1 MLHDISEMKPTTM
14 LIEKQEGSSGGY
26 SISKVHNEIH
36 QLANKIL
43 SECDRSET
51 KKIANLVCSLSESF
65 LCENSSRDRTQQIE
79 SVFYSIQHITDD
91 REAIIGLAKGLV
103 TKGMGSSDVHNIL
116 EGINALDKDDREA
129 IAGLAKGLLTEGM
142 GGYSVRYILEG
153 INALDK
159 DDREAIAGLAK
170 GLLTEGMGGNSVRD
184 ILEEISALDKDD
196 REAIVGLAKGL
207 VTKGMDGNSVCEI
220 LEEISALDK
229 DDREAIVGLAKGLV
243 TKGMDGLQSAIFLKR
258 LML

>member
-14 LIEKQEGSSGGY
+14 LIERQEGSSGGY

-91 REAIIGLAKGLV
+91 REAIVGLAK
-103 TKGMGSSDVHNIL
+103 
-116 EGINALDKDDREA
+116 R
-129 IAGLAKGLLTEGM
+129 LLM
-142 GGYSVRYILEG
+142 
-153 INALDK
+153 
-159 DDREAIAGLAK
+159 
-170 GLLTEGMGGNSVRD
+170 EGMGGNP
-184 ILEEISALDKDD
+184 ETEGEKACC
-196 REAIVGLAKGL
+196 
-207 VTKGMDGNSVCEI
+207 M
-220 LEEISALDK
+220 
-229 DDREAIVGLAKGLV
+229 
-243 TKGMDGLQSAIFLKR
+243 IFPK
-258 LML
+258 